1 MSWKN
6 LGPGTMYLP
15 SGKTVK
21 KGDTFTE
28 TQAAGLNTRALER
41 GQAIK
46 KVGRATT
53 EKKRK

>member
-1 MSWKN
+1 
-6 LGPGTMYLP
+6 MYLP